1 MPFLDEGA
9 KLVAGNV
16 HSVEVGEAV
25 EALDFLDLDLD
36 LSPGNLMSV
45 VVQITEGDGENTT
58 AEGVGRDLWKEG
70 VLVKKR
76 VNNTYFDRQSC

>member
-1 MPFLDEGA
+1 
-9 KLVAGNV
+9 
-16 HSVEVGEAV
+16 VEVGEAV

-58 AEGVGRDLWKEG
+58 AEGVGRDL
-70 VLVKKR
+70 
-76 VNNTYFDRQSC
+76 